1 MRPLWYVIIGIT
13 IGSAVTGVATAV
25 APETPSN
32 QDPVQQ
38 SPEYYRVLLENDEV
52 RVLEYRLR
60 PAQKEPLHS
69 HPEGVVYGFNNSRIR
84 VASADGHVTESVGK
98 AGDVFWR
105 TPVTH
110 AIENIGDTDVRS
122 LAIEIKGSARCH

>member
-1 MRPLWYVIIGIT
+1 MRPLWYLIIGII

-110 AIENIGDTDVRS
+110 AIENIGDTDVHS
-122 LAIEIKGSARCH
+122 LAIEIKESTRCQ